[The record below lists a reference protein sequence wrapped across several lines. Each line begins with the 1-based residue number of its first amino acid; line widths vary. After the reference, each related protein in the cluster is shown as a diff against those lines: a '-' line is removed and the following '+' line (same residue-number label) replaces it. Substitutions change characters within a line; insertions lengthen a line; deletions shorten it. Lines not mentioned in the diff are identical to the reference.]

1 MAGPLASIAAVGMQN
16 VAQQPPRPQLEKATP
31 SKFDAIIDKKAEQTK
46 PVVEASPKIFVQ
58 NIDKTRS
65 TISAILS
72 SLEQG
77 NNRIDAMLKT
87 SMSKKSMSNQEL
99 LAMQA
104 GMYRYTQEL
113 DLCSKVV
120 DKAVNGL
127 KDVLKTQV

>member
-1 MAGPLASIAAVGMQN
+1 MAGPLSQITVTGLQK
-16 VAQQPPRPQLEKATP
+16 VVEQPPRPQIEKTAP
-31 SKFDAIIDKKAEQTK
+31 SKFDAVMDKKAEANK
-46 PVVEASPKIFVQ
+46 SVEQIQKIPSTQ
-58 NIDKTRS
+58 NISKANGV
-65 TISAILS
+65 ISSIMS

-77 NNRIDAMLKT
+77 NARIDALLNT
-87 SMSKKSMSNQEL
+87 SLSKKNMSNQEL

-104 GMYRYTQEL
+104 GMYKYTQEL

>member
-1 MAGPLASIAAVGMQN
+1 MAGPLSQIAAAGLQKAVE
-16 VAQQPPRPQLEKATP
+16 QPPRPQFEKTAP
-31 SKFDAIIDKKAEQTK
+31 SKFDAVMDKKAEVTK
-46 PVVEASPKIFVQ
+46 PIEQLQKTPSIQ
-58 NIDKTRS
+58 NISKAKNV
-65 TISAILS
+65 ISSILS

-77 NNRIDAMLKT
+77 NARVDALLK
-87 SMSKKSMSNQEL
+87 SSLSKKSMSNQEL

-104 GMYRYTQEL
+104 GMYKYTQEL

>member
-1 MAGPLASIAAVGMQN
+1 MAGPLSNIAAAGLQKI
-16 VAQQPPRPQLEKATP
+16 AEQPPQPKLEKLTP
-31 SKFDAIIDKKAEQTK
+31 SKFDGVMDKKAEASK
-46 PVVEASPKIFVQ
+46 PTEPLQKIFSSQ
-58 NIDKTRS
+58 PISKTTN
-65 TISAILS
+65 TISSILS

-77 NNRIDAMLKT
+77 NARVDALLK
-87 SMSKKSMSNQEL
+87 SSLSKKSMSNSEL

-104 GMYRYTQEL
+104 GMYKYTQEL

>member
-1 MAGPLASIAAVGMQN
+1 MAGPLANIAAAGLQKVIE
-16 VAQQPPRPQLEKATP
+16 QPPRPQLEKLAP
-31 SKFDAIIDKKAEQTK
+31 SKFDAVMNKKVETNK
-46 PVVEASPKIFVQ
+46 PVEQLQKIPSIQ
-58 NIDKTRS
+58 SISKTNNV
-65 TISAILS
+65 ISSILS

-77 NNRIDAMLKT
+77 NARVDALLK
-87 SMSKKSMSNQEL
+87 SSLSKKNMSNQEL

-104 GMYRYTQEL
+104 GMYKYTQEL